1 MLYIGLFAMFVI
13 VIGAIALYL
22 NKDTLFGK
30 KKKKEEDDKK
40 DDGLV
45 FSVTEEG
52 SKMEK
57 YRSRTE
63 NYISFPRVEDS
74 VSPYMVYAY
83 NPNDTQVDPINL
95 MGSVQTWNSE
105 TSKCPDGTL
114 DCLYYERVTDG
125 RITSITDKNGKDLIK
140 SFTDDL
146 WAGKLTVYD
155 ENIDIFDEIY
165 QMDEGGQMSMMKGDT
180 KMILK
185 PGINVPPGMFFMVLL
200 LKLKKKYPD
209 NKPVINIDLPVKT
222 RAEIEEALRAM
233 N

>member
-1 MLYIGLFAMFVI
+1 MFVI

-30 KKKKEEDDKK
+30 KKKKEDDKK

-83 NPNDTQVDPINL
+83 NPNDTQVDPVNL
-95 MGSVQTWNSE
+95 MGSDQTWNSE
-105 TSKCPDGTL
+105 TSKCPDDTL
-114 DCLYYERVTDG
+114 DCLYYERVKDG

-155 ENIDIFDEIY
+155 ENMDTFDEIY
-165 QMDEGGQMSMMKGDT
+165 QMDEGGRMSITKGDT
-180 KMILK
+180 TLTLK
-185 PGINVPPGMFFMVLL
+185 PGINIPPGMFFMVLL

-209 NKPVINIDLPVKT
+209 TKPVININLPVKT
-222 RAEIEEALRAM
+222 RAEIEETLRAM